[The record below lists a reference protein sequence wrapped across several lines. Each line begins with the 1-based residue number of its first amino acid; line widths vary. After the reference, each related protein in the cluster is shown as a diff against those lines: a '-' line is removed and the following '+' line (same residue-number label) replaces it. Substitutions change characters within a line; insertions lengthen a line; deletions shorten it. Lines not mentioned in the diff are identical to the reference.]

1 MIRPEF
7 KKELE
12 SMVARLDESD
22 DAERPVKQVLVT
34 LLAAI
39 EARQESVLWDHVRK
53 FTWAL
58 FKLLSARK
66 AAALN

>member
-22 DAERPVKQVLVT
+22 EAECSMKRVLVT

-39 EARQESVLWDHVRK
+39 EARQESLLWNHVRT
-53 FTWAL
+53 FTWPL
-58 FKLLSARK
+58 FKMLSARQ
-66 AAALN
+66 AAARN

>member
-22 DAERPVKQVLVT
+22 DAELSIKQVLVT

-39 EARQESVLWDHVRK
+39 EARQESLLWAHVRA

-58 FKLLSARK
+58 FKKLSARQ
-66 AAALN
+66 AASRN